1 MRLTGKNIIL
11 GITGSIAAYKAAIL
25 VRLFVKEGAEVK
37 VIMTPYGK
45 EFITPVTLAT
55 LSKNTVL
62 TDFFKYDDGSW
73 NSHVDLGLW
82 ADLMLIAPASAN
94 TIAKMANGICD
105 NLLLTAYLSAR
116 CPVMVAP
123 AMDLDMYKH
132 PSTLRNMDVIRSYGN
147 VIIEPSS
154 GELASGLYGKGRME
168 EPEAILERVVEL
180 LSGQQPEKKKL
191 SGKRI
196 LITAGPTHE
205 QIDPVRYIGNSS
217 SGKMGIAIAD
227 ALAEMGADVDLVLGP
242 VQLAPAHSSVRIHHV
257 VSAEDMYQKCI
268 EIFPACDA
276 AVMAAAVADYAP
288 RQTSVEKIKKKSGD
302 MILELTPTKD
312 IAAELGGMKKSGQ
325 ILAGFALETENEVEN
340 ARKKLH
346 SKNFDFIVLN
356 SLRDEGAGFAT
367 DTNRITIIDSDGSTV
382 KYDLKPKSKVARD
395 IADKLISCFSR

>member
-37 VIMTPYGK
+37 VVMTPCGK

-105 NLLLTAYLSAR
+105 NLLLTTYLSAR

-123 AMDLDMYKH
+123 AMDLDMFKH
-132 PSTLRNMDVIRSYGN
+132 PSTLKNMDVIRSYGN
-147 VIIEPSS
+147 IIVEPSS

-168 EPEAILERVVEL
+168 EPEALLENVVEL
-180 LSGQQPEKKKL
+180 LSGQHPEKKKL
-191 SGKRI
+191 GGKRI

-205 QIDPVRYIGNSS
+205 RIDPVRYIGNSS

-227 ALAEMGADVDLVLGP
+227 ALAEMGANVELVLGP
-242 VQLAPAHSSVRIHHV
+242 VHLFPAHASVKTHQV
-257 VSAEDMYQKCI
+257 VSAEEMYRRCI
-268 EIFPACDA
+268 EIFPSCDA

-288 RQTSVEKIKKKSGD
+288 RQASSEKIKKISED
-302 MILELTPTKD
+302 LILELSPTKD
-312 IAAELGGMKKSGQ
+312 IAAKLGGMKKSGQ

-340 ARKKLH
+340 AKKKLQ
-346 SKNFDFIVLN
+346 SKNLDFIVLN
-356 SLRDEGAGFAT
+356 SLRDEGAGFAL
-367 DTNRITIIDSDGSTV
+367 DTNRISILDADGSCV
-382 KYDLKPKSKVARD
+382 KYDVKPKGEVARD